1 MTISKEQP
9 FCEVKG
15 RLILFNVLPI
25 AFRVIKSL
33 PNISS
38 DNIKNAITV
47 AKDCWKGKSN
57 SWIINADVQ
66 PLPLALTIPMVKRK
80 PSEKTAK
87 LMAEYYQA
95 SANDDL
101 ALAKEFEGIES
112 EIDMDCSQ

>member
-1 MTISKEQP
+1 MIAQEQP

-15 RLILFNVLPI
+15 NFVLINVMLI
-25 AFRVIKSL
+25 AVRFIKAL

-38 DNIKNAITV
+38 NNIKNVFTV
-47 AKDCWKGKSN
+47 AKDCWKNKSN
-57 SWIINADVQ
+57 SWIIDADIQ
-66 PLPLALTIPMVKRK
+66 SLPLVVTIPMVKRK
-80 PSEKTAK
+80 PSKETAK

-112 EIDMDCSQ
+112 EIGMDCSQ